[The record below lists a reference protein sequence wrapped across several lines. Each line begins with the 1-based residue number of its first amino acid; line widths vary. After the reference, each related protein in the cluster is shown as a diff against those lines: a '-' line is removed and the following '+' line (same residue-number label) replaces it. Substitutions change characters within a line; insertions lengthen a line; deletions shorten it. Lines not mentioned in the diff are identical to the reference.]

1 MDLFIFQVD
10 FALRN
15 ENQNE
20 QQSSES
26 PTLPYLFDE
35 TSIPDELIEVL
46 PVCTR
51 FILKMNNFFCSIFED
66 FTKHP

>member
-10 FALRN
+10 LALRN
-15 ENQNE
+15 GNQNE

-26 PTLPYLFDE
+26 PALPYLFDE

-46 PVCTR
+46 SVGTR
-51 FILKMNNFFCSIFED
+51 VILKEQFFCSIFKD